1 MSSISNLSRR
11 SLVKWGLA
19 SAGVP
24 VFSKLMGLT
33 ALAQDAGSESG
44 KLGAVGGRDEA
55 ALMPGKDLPGGGQ
68 LEIRLT
74 ASIYTSDPD
83 ALEVA
88 QRLKPYDLNSWVTEW
103 TRVAERNEKMAEEF
117 ASQGLKETA
126 QEFYQRAAG
135 FYRDAAWPQPVTDPR
150 MLPAYKKARAMF
162 DKTWELGR
170 PPFERIQVPW
180 EGKML
185 PGYFRK
191 PGGAQGTKFPVV
203 IAFQG
208 ADTMAEAT
216 IMGGGAYT
224 ARGMAYLA
232 VDFPGQGGAMRL
244 MDLHLP
250 PDTGRVVKSMI
261 DYLETRP
268 DVDAKRIGLQAI
280 SMGGYG
286 TPRAASEEKRI
297 TAAAM
302 SSGSYDLGK
311 DLFDYLPSIQER
323 VRWIIGARDLA
334 DARKKLMDYTLGDG
348 RAAKIECPMLIGYS
362 KDDRIMDP
370 AGAFRLYKEAIHSKR
385 DMVEGTG
392 HNQASNAGGPR
403 RMRAPV
409 FPDWMMKQLVK
420 EDQKTS
426 RAGN

>member
-1 MSSISNLSRR
+1 MKPISNLTRR
-11 SLVKWGLA
+11 SLVKWGLF
-19 SAGVP
+19 SAGLP
-24 VFSKLMGLT
+24 
-33 ALAQDAGSESG
+33 ALSRLAPLSAMAQDAGEESG
-44 KLGAVGGRDEA
+44 KIGEVGGRDSG
-55 ALMPGKDLPGGGQ
+55 ALFTGNNLPGGGQ

-88 QRLKPYDLNSWVTEW
+88 QRLKPYDLDSWVAEW
-103 TRVAERNEKMAEEF
+103 SRVAERNEMLAEQFE
-117 ASQGLKETA
+117 SQGLKQTA
-126 QEFYQRAAG
+126 QEYSQRAAG
-135 FYRDAAWPQPVTDPR
+135 FYRDAAWPMPVTDAR
-150 MLPAYKKARAMF
+150 MLPTYKKARAMF
-162 DKTWELGR
+162 DKTWQLGR
-170 PPFERIQVPW
+170 PPFERIEVPW

-191 PGGAQGTKFPVV
+191 PAGPPGRKFPVV
-203 IAFQG
+203 IPFEG

-216 IMGGGAYT
+216 IMGGAQYT

-232 VDFPGQGGAMRL
+232 IDFPGQGGALRL

-250 PDTGRVVKSMI
+250 PDTDRVVKAMI
-261 DYLETRP
+261 DYLETRS
-268 DVDAKRIGLQAI
+268 DVDTSRVGIQGI

-286 TPRAASEEKRI
+286 TPRAASGEKRI
-297 TAAAM
+297 TAAFM
-302 SSGSYDLGK
+302 SSGSYDLGA
-311 DLFDYLPSIQER
+311 DLFDYLPSIRER

-334 DARKKLMDYTLGDG
+334 DARKKLNEYTLGDG

-370 AGAFRLYKEAIHSKR
+370 AGAFKLYQAAVNSKR

-403 RMRAPV
+403 SLRTPV
-409 FPDWMMKQLVK
+409 FPDWAMKHLVK
-420 EDQKTS
+420 ESETS
-426 RAGN
+426 SAA